1 MRSVFA
7 KSGTRQGILTSFG
20 LQAPLIAEIPV
31 GNTEPKWF
39 YANVYPNPT
48 AGELTLDLSYDVRW
62 VGKTITITSSQGL
75 PQMQAVITSKMMK
88 LDISK
93 LKTGVY
99 FLTARK
105 DDGEE
110 MKQKLIK
117 L

>member
-1 MRSVFA
+1 
-7 KSGTRQGILTSFG
+7 
-20 LQAPLIAEIPV
+20 
-31 GNTEPKWF
+31 
-39 YANVYPNPT
+39 
-48 AGELTLDLSYDVRW
+48 LTLDLSYDVRW

-75 PQMQAVITSKMMK
+75 PQMQAVITSRLMK

-99 FLTARK
+99 FLTAKK